1 MITGLSGN
9 KSNVNLEIE
18 RKFLIL
24 SQPVEKPER
33 IYKIR
38 QGYIAREGGNM
49 VRVRQQDD
57 SYILSVKTP
66 AKGLGRYEIET
77 KINAHE
83 ADVLFAA
90 CTHPP
95 IEKIRKIYPVGNH
108 VWEVDFFTGANKG
121 LIVAEVELSA
131 EDEKIT
137 LPHWIGPEVT
147 TFQKFTN
154 ANLSIT
160 PFKGWGVT
168 YENLVER
175 MGG

>member
-1 MITGLSGN
+1 MIKGLFNTGE
-9 KSNVNLEIE
+9 KVNVEIE

-24 SQPVEKPER
+24 SQPVEKPEK

-38 QGYIAREGGNM
+38 QGYVAREGGNM

-66 AKGLGRYEIET
+66 AKGIGRYEIET
-77 KINAHE
+77 KINADE
-83 ADVLFAA
+83 AGVLFAA

-131 EDEKIT
+131 EDEKFT
-137 LPHWIGPEVT
+137 LPRWIGPEVT
-147 TFQKFTN
+147 AFQKFTN
-154 ANLSIT
+154 ANLSIN
-160 PFKGWGVT
+160 PFKNWAVK
-168 YENLVER
+168 YEDLVER